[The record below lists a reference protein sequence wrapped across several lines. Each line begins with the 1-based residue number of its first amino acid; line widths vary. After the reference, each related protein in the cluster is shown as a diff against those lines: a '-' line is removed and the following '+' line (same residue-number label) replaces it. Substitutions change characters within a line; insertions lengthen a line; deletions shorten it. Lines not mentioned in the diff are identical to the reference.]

1 MLRNNSRLEGN
12 VTGELHNWVHSF
24 SSNSSTFHSSCHS
37 DVIWQFSCRRISQH
51 QQANAFLV
59 SLAVSD
65 FLVGVYRC
73 RCGSTIASLFVGGLL
88 IPAAIILCMYVGVF
102 SEARSFLQRNPHHL
116 SAGRQSKGS
125 LMGHYYRG
133 EISYHIASR
142 HFVRSR
148 YITSYHFS
156 SNHTAIG
163 HVTLDHAA
171 SHHKL
176 SHRPSPA

>member
-1 MLRNNSRLEGN
+1 MGRARLHHRIDKGVQQNIFINQKVIQILGVSKDLRRMASLMLRNNSRLEGN
-12 VTGELHNWVHSF
+12 VTGELHNWVNSF

-88 IPAAIILCMYVGVF
+88 IPAAIILCIYVGVF
-102 SEARSFLQRNPHHL
+102 SEARSLLQRNPHHL

-125 LMGHYYRG
+125 LMGH
-133 EISYHIASR
+133 
-142 HFVRSR
+142 
-148 YITSYHFS
+148 
-156 SNHTAIG
+156 
-163 HVTLDHAA
+163 
-171 SHHKL
+171 
-176 SHRPSPA
+176 